1 MVLIISSMFIFL
13 GKISVQ
19 IFCSFFFNEIVFLT
33 DENLKISV
41 HFGCQLSIRYVFYE
55 GSLPISGLLFHYFKG
70 VLHKTEDYNF
80 NEVQFQTAILI
91 C

>member
-1 MVLIISSMFIFL
+1 MVLIIASNVYFF
-13 GKISVQ
+13 GKMSVQ
-19 IFCSFFFNEIVFLT
+19 ICSFFFNEIVFLT

-80 NEVQFQTAILI
+80 NEVQFQTAVLI